1 MRRVVITGMGVVSPV
16 GNDTAAFWDSLKAGK
31 CGIDKI
37 TKFDTTGF
45 KAHVAG
51 EVKNFD
57 PLRYM
62 EKNDARK
69 ADLFAK
75 YAIAA
80 AVQAM
85 EDSALTEENIDKRR
99 LGVYVGSGI
108 GGMITFVEETLKL
121 ENSGPR
127 KVSPF
132 FVPMMISNMASGLIA
147 IRFKA
152 QGPCL
157 PIVTACATGTHSV
170 GEAFLA
176 IADGRADAIITG
188 GAEAAVT
195 PLSIAGFG
203 NAQALCTSEDPA
215 NSSKPFDLNRSGFVI
230 GEGAGILVLE
240 EKEHAEARG
249 AKIYAEVVG
258 YGNTCDAYHITA
270 PDPDAAMAAEAIR
283 LAMRNAGILDSTGN
297 VAEGLDLRNVY
308 INAHGTS
315 TALNDK
321 CETMAIKK
329 VLGER
334 AYQVRISST
343 KSMTGHMLGAA
354 GAVEAIAAA
363 KSLEDGVVPPT
374 INYRDPDPLCD
385 LDYTPNTAAKVDLQY
400 ALSTSLGF
408 GGHNACIALKKVR

>member
-1 MRRVVITGMGVVSPV
+1 MKRVVITGMGVISPV
-16 GNDTAAFWDSLKAGK
+16 GNDTATFWQSLKSGV

-37 TKFDTTGF
+37 TKFDTAGF

-57 PLRYM
+57 PLDYM
-62 EKNDARK
+62 ERGEARK

-75 YAIAA
+75 FAIAA
-80 AVQAM
+80 ASQAM
-85 EDSALTEENIDKRR
+85 ADSGLSDENIDESR

-108 GGMITFVEETLKL
+108 GGMETFVAETLKL
-121 ENSGPR
+121 ENGGPR

-147 IRFKA
+147 MRFHA
-152 QGPCL
+152 HGPCL
-157 PIVTACATGTHSV
+157 PVVSACATGTHSV

-176 IADGRADAIITG
+176 IASGRADAILAG
-188 GAEAAVT
+188 GSEAAIT
-195 PLSIAGFG
+195 PLSVAGFG
-203 NAQALCTSEDPA
+203 NAQALCGSEDPA
-215 NSSKPFDLNRSGFVI
+215 DSSKPFDRTRSGFVM
-230 GEGAGILVLE
+230 GEGAGVLVLE
-240 EKEHAEARG
+240 EKNHAEARG
-249 AKIYAEVVG
+249 AKIYAEIVG

-283 LAMRNAGILDSTGN
+283 IAMRDAGILNGDGS

-321 CETMAIKK
+321 CETMAIKA
-329 VLGER
+329 VLGEQ

-354 GAVEAIAAA
+354 GAVEAIVAAE
-363 KSLEDGVVPPT
+363 SLVDGIVPPT
-374 INYRDPDPLCD
+374 IHYKEPDPLCD
-385 LDYTPNTAAKVDLQY
+385 LDYTPNTAAKADLQY

>member
-1 MRRVVITGMGVVSPV
+1 MRRVAITGMGVVSPV

-31 CGIDKI
+31 CGIGKI
-37 TKFDTTGF
+37 TKFDTAGF

-51 EVKNFD
+51 EVKDFD
-57 PLRYM
+57 PLQYM

-75 YAIAA
+75 FAIAA
-80 AVQAM
+80 AAQAM
-85 EDSALTEENIDKRR
+85 EDSALTDENIDKKR

-108 GGMITFVEETLKL
+108 GGMNTFVEETLKL
-121 ENSGPR
+121 ENGGPR

-147 IRFKA
+147 MRYKA

-176 IADGRADAIITG
+176 IANGRADAILAG
-188 GAEAAVT
+188 GAEAAIT

-203 NAQALCTSEDPA
+203 NAQALCNSEDPLD
-215 NSSKPFDLNRSGFVI
+215 SSKPFDLNRSGFVM
-230 GEGAGILVLE
+230 GEGAGVLVLE
-240 EKEHAEARG
+240 EMEHAEARG

-283 LAMRNAGILDSTGN
+283 LAMQEAGILD
-297 VAEGLDLRNVY
+297 AEGLDLRNVY

-321 CETMAIKK
+321 CETMAIKA
-329 VLGER
+329 VLGR
-334 AYQVRISST
+334 DAYKVRISST

-354 GAVEAIAAA
+354 GAVEAIVAA

-374 INYRDPDPLCD
+374 INYKDPDPLCD
-385 LDYTPNTAAKVDLQY
+385 LDYTPNTAVKADLQY